1 MPTDVL
7 KVSGDYLLDAGNG
20 NITLNV
26 TNTATTGTV
35 TILGNLNVI
44 GTSTNIASVN
54 SLITDNVIVINSGET
69 AAPGITLD
77 TAGILISRGLNNS
90 PTAAASILYNES
102 IASGYW
108 TDDIGRTRKGIFEF
122 KVATTGSAIR
132 VNAIRIDASTSTLSI
147 LGADAPYSMI
157 NVKGQINYDQRVIDD
172 NDIPNKK
179 YVDQTLIA
187 GTTSTRRIAANGT
200 ILKVQDN
207 TIRPTSD
214 PAYNPVDTITGTL
227 GTESNVVL
235 QLAGTQAL
243 IQGITFTAGNRIST
257 TTATD
262 LTLHTAN
269 GFAVEI
275 SEAIKLDKSSTG
287 TWAAITDVNTIYY
300 TGIQGG
306 GGTGLYYVNKQND
319 ITNSD
324 ELVSRRRAIIY
335 GIIF

>member
-200 ILKVQDN
+200 IFKVQDN

-227 GTESNVVL
+227 GTESNVVF

-243 IQGITFTAGNRIST
+243 IQGITFTAGNIIGT

-262 LTLHTAN
+262 LTLHTAD